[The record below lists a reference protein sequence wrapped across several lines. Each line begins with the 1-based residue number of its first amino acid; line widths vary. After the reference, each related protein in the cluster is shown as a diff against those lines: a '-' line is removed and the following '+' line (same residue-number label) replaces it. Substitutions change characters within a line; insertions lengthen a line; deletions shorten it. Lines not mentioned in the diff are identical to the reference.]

1 MPPDEKFGMI
11 SQVRRAALSVH
22 LNIAEGASR
31 KSEIGRKRY
40 YEISR
45 GTMIEIDAALDVA
58 FGLDYLTDYNTKK
71 LGELMVTCFKM
82 LSGLIASK
90 AAH

>member
-1 MPPDEKFGMI
+1 
-11 SQVRRAALSVH
+11 
-22 LNIAEGASR
+22 
-31 KSEIGRKRY
+31 
-40 YEISR
+40 
-45 GTMIEIDAALDVA
+45 MIEIDAALDVA
-58 FGLDYLTDYNTKK
+58 GGLDYLNDYNTKK